1 MNLKCS
7 SLVSGAMLI
16 VCLIGLSNC
25 QPKELKPGTLEWPPS
40 FSTAVEKAPTVKF
53 CELVSKPD
61 QYNEKIVRTRGNF
74 WGNQENQVLYASEC
88 QSSKEDAWVEFDR
101 SYEYSDEALK
111 KDFDRVLCPR
121 VPCPVKQAVLEVVG
135 RFEGPNELGYGHL
148 NGYQYKFTIMR
159 VTKVE
164 PALTE

>member
-1 MNLKCS
+1 MNFKCA

-16 VCLIGLSNC
+16 VCLIGLSSC
-25 QPKELKPGTLEWPPS
+25 QSNPVKSGALEWPPS
-40 FSTAVEKAPTVKF
+40 FSTAVEKAPIVKF

-74 WGNQENQVLYASEC
+74 WGNKENQVLYASEC

-101 SYEYSDEALK
+101 SYEYSEEALK

-121 VPCPVKQAVLEVVG
+121 VPCPVQQAVVEFVG
-135 RFEGPNELGYGHL
+135 RFEGPNDQGYGHL
-148 NGYQYKFTIMR
+148 DSYRYRFSVMR

-164 PALTE
+164 PSN